1 MGRLRLHTWTLLI
14 ASATL
19 ASGVHA
25 QSDED
30 DVLLRALQDEMARA
44 LNELRLDL
52 EPPPYFVAYTVSES
66 QSTNTTYVLGAHNG
80 SNESRGRFLS
90 VVVRVGTPELDNTN
104 FANFGGGFIGGGSNR
119 VPLTASYDELRRV
132 IWLATDVAYKRAVAD
147 LAAKKAALEQQTISD
162 RPNDFSEEET
172 FTYMGDGAY
181 EALGI
186 DELSE
191 IARILS
197 SAFSGMP
204 DLHGSVARLSSV
216 ANKRMYLDSEGNFSH
231 YETALCTASMFAR
244 TQTLD
249 GAGISDGVSYYGRS
263 CEDLPAIDSM
273 KKSGQEM
280 AMRLVASRSAEAL
293 DNYNGPVLIQE
304 QAAAEFLSQNLIG
317 RLGAE
322 PSRVSNN
329 QNFAARQR
337 NFANPFL
344 DRVNARV
351 FPRFLSVVN
360 DPTLTEFEG
369 KKLLGH
375 YVVDNQGMPARRVE
389 LISNGMLRALLTS
402 RSPTKSFENS
412 TGSSRGSS
420 TPSPGNLFVEANEG
434 LSNEALNEELLILAD
449 EYGLEYGLVL
459 RKIMNPRDAF
469 RDPFR
474 SSPFQSGSPPALD
487 LVKLYPDGS
496 EVSVLPMTV
505 SNFVDSFFKDI
516 IAVSEDRVVYDV
528 PLSTGGLSFA
538 TIVTP
543 SLLFEDLS
551 LRDAGGA
558 KPKLPLYPHPFAGE
572 AGE

>member
-1 MGRLRLHTWTLLI
+1 MGRFRIQICALLF

-19 ASGVHA
+19 AGGVHA

-30 DVLLRALQDEMARA
+30 DVLLRALQDEMART
-44 LNELRLDL
+44 LSDLRLDL

-66 QSTNTTYVLGAHNG
+66 KSTNTTYVLGAHNG

-104 FANFGGGFIGGGSNR
+104 FTNFGGGFFGGSSNR

-132 IWLATDVAYKRAVAD
+132 IWLATDAAYKRAVAD

-172 FTYMGDGAY
+172 FTHMGDNSY
-181 EALGI
+181 DALSI
-186 DELSE
+186 EELSQ
-191 IARILS
+191 IAQVLS
-197 SAFSGMP
+197 SAFRGMP
-204 DLHGSVARLSSV
+204 DLHASVARLTSV

-231 YETALCTASMFAR
+231 YETGLCTASMYAR
-244 TQTLD
+244 TQTLE
-249 GAGISDGVSYYGRS
+249 GAGISDGVSFYSRS
-263 CEDLPAIDSM
+263 CEDLPAIDEM
-273 KKSGQEM
+273 KSSGQEM

-293 DNYNGPVLIQE
+293 DNYNGPVLLEE

-322 PSRVSNN
+322 PSSISNN
-329 QNFAARQR
+329 PNYAARQR

-360 DPTLTEFEG
+360 DPTLLEFEG
-369 KKLLGH
+369 NKLLGH
-375 YVVDNQGMPARRVE
+375 YVVDNQGMPSRRVE
-389 LISNGMLRALLTS
+389 LISNGMLKALLTS

-420 TPSPGNLFVEANEG
+420 TPAPGNLFIEAKEG
-434 LSNEALNEELLILAD
+434 MSNEELNEELLTLAD

-469 RDPFR
+469 QDPFR

-496 EVSVLPMTV
+496 EVPVLPMTV
-505 SNFVDSFFKDI
+505 SNFVVSFFKDI
-516 IAVSEDRVVYDV
+516 IAVSEDRFIYDV
-528 PLSTGGLSFA
+528 PLATGGLNFA

-551 LRDAGGA
+551 MRSAGGA
-558 KPKLPLYPHPFAGE
+558 KPKLPLFPHPFAGE